1 MNFFKTLILLI
12 SVTGF
17 SQKKTQLQTPFEL
30 GNKNQS
36 TTYVQLQKFYADL
49 DAFSD
54 KIKVVKKGQTDSG
67 NNLQLIVFSDDK
79 NFDFN
84 QNKTK
89 ILINNGIH
97 PGEPDGIDASMQ
109 FLRDLAIG
117 KIKAPKNTLIIV
129 IPVYNIG
136 GMLNRNSTSR
146 TNQNGPE
153 EYGFRGNARNFDLN
167 RDFIKSDTKNSRS
180 FQEIVA
186 EVQPDVFIDNHVSNG
201 ADYQYVFTCIATQ
214 HERLGE
220 KLGNYFIEEFTKD
233 IFADMKAKKIPVSP
247 YVNVH
252 NGTPDV
258 GFEQFADTPRYAT
271 GYTTL
276 FNILG
281 FVPETHM
288 LKPYDLRVN
297 ATYEFMLSVLNYTDK
312 NWTKIKQERQ
322 NSYTDLKAGNSYPIS
337 WEIDSTKQTTIEF
350 KGFEGSYKKSDIT
363 QKDRLFYDRSKPF
376 EKQIPFYPNY
386 KAVDYV
392 TIPKY
397 YIIPKSQWT
406 IVDLLKINGV
416 KLKEIKSDSVIE
428 VESYKI
434 AEYQTAKSPY
444 EGHYSHYNTKIT
456 KSTENIQFLKGDY
469 LVATDDKSV
478 KYLLETLEPQAV
490 DSFFNWNFVD
500 TILQQK
506 EYFSA
511 YVFEDLAKEYLDKN
525 PDIKKEFENKKQT
538 DSNFKNNANAQLDW
552 IYKHSPHYEKAHLQY
567 PVYRILN

>member
-511 YVFEDLAKEYLDKN
+511 YVFEDLAKEFLDKN

>member
-1 MNFFKTLILLI
+1 MRYFLIYLLFI
-12 SVTGF
+12 SFVAQ
-17 SQKKTQLQTPFEL
+17 SQKKQLPLIPFEL

-36 TTYVQLQKFYADL
+36 TTYAELQKFYADL
-49 DAFSD
+49 DIFSD
-54 KIKVVKKGQTDSG
+54 KIKVIEKGQTDSG
-67 NNLQLIVFSDDK
+67 NPLQIVVFSDDK
-79 NFDFN
+79 SFDFH
-84 QNKTK
+84 QNKVK

-109 FLRDLAIG
+109 FLRDLVIG
-117 KIKAPKNTLIIV
+117 KIKAPKNTMFIV

-136 GMLNRNSTSR
+136 GMLDRNSTSR

-180 FQEIVA
+180 FQEIIA

-201 ADYQYVFTCIATQ
+201 ADYQFIFTCIATQ
-214 HERLGE
+214 HERLG
-220 KLGNYFIEEFTKD
+220 KNLGDYFKD
-233 IFADMKAKKIPVSP
+233 TFSKDVFADMYSKNFPVSP

-252 NGTPDV
+252 NGMPDV

-288 LKPYDLRVN
+288 LKAYDLRVI
-297 ATYEFMLSVLNYTDK
+297 ATYEFMLSVLNYSDI
-312 NWTKIKQERQ
+312 NWQKIKKERQ
-322 NSYTDLKAGNSYPIS
+322 NSFADLKPGNSYPIS
-337 WEIDSTKQTTIEF
+337 WEIDSTKQTSIEF
-350 KGFEGSYKKSDIT
+350 KGFEGSYKKSEVT
-363 QKDRLFYDRSKPF
+363 QKERLFYDRKKPF
-376 EKQIPFYPNY
+376 TKQIPFYPDY

-392 TIPKY
+392 KIPKY

-406 IVDLLKINGV
+406 IIDLLKINGV
-416 KLKEIKSDSVIE
+416 KLQEIKKDTLIF

-444 EGHYSHYNTKIT
+444 EGHYSHYNTKVL
-456 KSTENIQFLKGDY
+456 KENNKIKFLKGDY
-469 LVATDDKSV
+469 LVATDGNKV

-511 YVFEDLAKEYLDKN
+511 YVFED
-525 PDIKKEFENKKQT
+525 
-538 DSNFKNNANAQLDW
+538 
-552 IYKHSPHYEKAHLQY
+552 
-567 PVYRILN
+567 

>member
-1 MNFFKTLILLI
+1 MRHLFFCLFFI
-12 SVTGF
+12 SF
-17 SQKKTQLQTPFEL
+17 AAQSQKKQLPEIPFEL
-30 GNKNQS
+30 GNKNQT
-36 TTYVQLQKFYADL
+36 TTYEQCIQFYADL
-49 DAFSD
+49 NAFSD
-54 KIKVVKKGQTDSG
+54 KIKVIEKGQTDSG
-67 NNLQLIVFSDDK
+67 KPLQIVVFSEDK

-109 FLRDLAIG
+109 FLRDLVIQ
-117 KIKAPKNTLIIV
+117 KIKAPKNTMVIV

-180 FQEIVA
+180 FQEIIA
-186 EVQPDVFIDNHVSNG
+186 EVQPDIFIDNHVSNG

-214 HERLGE
+214 HERLG
-220 KLGNYFIEEFTKD
+220 KILGDYFKNIYSKE
-233 IFADMKAKKIPVSP
+233 IFDDMKSKNVTVSP

-252 NGTPDV
+252 NETPDI

-288 LKPYDLRVN
+288 LKAYEKRVK
-297 ATYEFMLSVLNYTDK
+297 ATYEFMLSVFNYTDA
-312 NWTKIKQERQ
+312 NWKTIKLQRQ
-322 NSYTDLKAGNSYPIS
+322 QSYADLKAGNSYPIS
-337 WEIDSTKQTTIEF
+337 WKIDSTKQTTIEF
-350 KGFEGSYKKSDIT
+350 KGFEGSYKKSEVT
-363 QKDRLFYDRSKPF
+363 QKERLFYDRKKPF
-376 EKQIPFYPNY
+376 TKQIPFYPDY
-386 KAVDYV
+386 KATDFVI
-392 TIPKY
+392 IPKY
-397 YIIPKSQWT
+397 YVIPKSQWP
-406 IVDLLKINGV
+406 ILNLLKLNGL
-416 KLKEIKSDSVIE
+416 KCKEIKEDTLIY

-434 AEYQTAKSPY
+434 AEYQTAKSVY
-444 EGHYSHYNTKIT
+444 EGHYLHYNTKVS
-456 KSTENIQFLKGDY
+456 KENIKLKFFKGDY
-469 LVATDDKSV
+469 LFTTDGKTV

-525 PDIKKEFENKKQT
+525 PEIKQEFENKKKS
-538 DSNFKNNANAQLDW
+538 DSAFNENANAQLDW
-552 IYKHSPHYEKAHLQY
+552 IYKNSPHYEKAHLQY
-567 PVYRILN
+567 PIYRILN

>member
-1 MNFFKTLILLI
+1 MRYLFLLLLTV
-12 SVTGF
+12 SGF
-17 SQKKTQLQTPFEL
+17 SQKTNQLKTPFEL

-36 TTYVQLQKFYADL
+36 TTYQELQQFYTNL
-49 DAFSD
+49 DVFSD
-54 KIKVVKKGQTDSG
+54 KIQVLEKGVTDSG
-67 NNLQLIVFSDDK
+67 NPLQIIVFSEDK

-109 FLRDLAIG
+109 FLRNLATG
-117 KIKAPKNTLIIV
+117 KIKAPKNTLVIV
-129 IPVYNIG
+129 IPIYNIG

-186 EVQPDVFIDNHVSNG
+186 QVQPDVFIDNHVSNG

-214 HERLGE
+214 HERLG
-220 KLGNYFIEEFTKD
+220 KNLGIYFKD
-233 IFADMKAKKIPVSP
+233 VFAKAIFKDMQAKNIPVSP

-258 GFEQFADTPRYAT
+258 GFEQFADSPRYAT

-288 LKPYDLRVN
+288 LKAYDLRVK
-297 ATYEFMLSVLNYTDK
+297 ATYEFMLSVLNYIDA
-312 NWTKIKQERQ
+312 NWKTIKQQRQ
-322 NSYTDLKAGNSYPIS
+322 QSYADLKAGNAYPIS
-337 WEIDSTKQTTIEF
+337 WEIDSTKQATIEF
-350 KGFEGSYKKSDIT
+350 KGFEGSYKKSAVT
-363 QKDRLFYDRSKPF
+363 QKDRLFYDQKKPF
-376 EKQIPFYPNY
+376 TKQIPFYADY
-386 KAVDYV
+386 KAIDFVI
-392 TIPKY
+392 IPKY
-397 YIIPKSQWT
+397 YVIPKSQWP
-406 IVDLLKINGV
+406 IIDLLKLNGV
-416 KLKEIKSDSVIE
+416 KLKEFKNDTIISVQ
-428 VESYKI
+428 SYKI
-434 AEYQTAKSPY
+434 AEYQTSKSPY
-444 EGHYSHYNTKIT
+444 EGHYLHYNTKVS
-456 KSTENIQFLKGDY
+456 KENEKISFFKGDY
-469 LVATDDKSV
+469 MVATDQKTV

-511 YVFEDLAKEYLDKN
+511 YVFEDFAKVFLDENLK
-525 PDIKKEFENKKQT
+525 IKEEFENKKQADAT
-538 DSNFKNNANAQLDW
+538 FKENATAQLDW
-552 IYKHSPHYEKAHLQY
+552 IYKRSPHYEKAHLHY
-567 PVYRILN
+567 PIYRILN

>member
-17 SQKKTQLQTPFEL
+17 SQSSNTLKTPFEK
-30 GNKNQS
+30 GNQNQS

-67 NNLQLIVFSDDK
+67 NNLQLVIFSENKD
-79 NFDFN
+79 FDFN

-109 FLRDLAIG
+109 FLRDLATG
-117 KIKAPKNTLIIV
+117 KIKAPKNTMIIV

-201 ADYQYVFTCIATQ
+201 ADYQYIFTCIATQ

-386 KAVDYV
+386 KAVDYI

-434 AEYQTAKSPY
+434 AEYQTSKSPY
-444 EGHYSHYNTKIT
+444 EGHYSHYNTKVT
-456 KSTENIQFLKGDY
+456 KELQQIKFLKGDY
-469 LVATDDKSV
+469 LVATDDKTV

-490 DSFFNWNFVD
+490 DSFFNWNFID

>member
-1 MNFFKTLILLI
+1 MRIFKIIIFFISI
-12 SVTGF
+12 SVF
-17 SQKKTQLQTPFEL
+17 SQKAKPFKTPFEI
-30 GNKNQS
+30 GNKNQT
-36 TTYVQLQKFYADL
+36 TTYNELQKFYEEL
-49 DAFSD
+49 DTFSD
-54 KIKVVKKGQTDSG
+54 KIKVIEKGLTDSG
-67 NNLQLIVFSDDK
+67 NNLQIIVFSEDK

-109 FLRDLAIG
+109 FLRNLAIG
-117 KIKAPKNTLIIV
+117 KIIAPKNTLVIV

-186 EVQPDVFIDNHVSNG
+186 QVQPDVFIDNHVSNG

-214 HERLGE
+214 HERLG
-220 KLGNYFIEEFTKD
+220 KNLGTYFNEVFAKN
-233 IFADMKAKKIPVSP
+233 IFKAMQAKNIPVSP

-258 GFEQFADTPRYAT
+258 GFEQFADSPRYAT

-276 FNILG
+276 FNVLG

-288 LKPYDLRVN
+288 LKPYDLRVK
-297 ATYEFMLSVLNYTDK
+297 ATYEFMESVLKYTDA
-312 NWTKIKQERQ
+312 NWKTIKQERQ
-322 NSYTDLKAGNSYPIS
+322 QSYAGLKAGNSYPIS
-337 WEIDSTKQTTIEF
+337 WEIDSTKKATIEF
-350 KGFEGSYKKSDIT
+350 KGFEGSYKKSDVT
-363 QKDRLFYDRSKPF
+363 QKDRLFYDRKKPF
-376 EKQIPFYPNY
+376 TKQIPFYADY
-386 KAVDYV
+386 KGVDFV
-392 TIPKY
+392 AIPKY
-397 YIIPKSQWT
+397 YVIPKSQWP
-406 IVDLLKINGV
+406 ILDLLRMNGV
-416 KLKEIKSDSVIE
+416 KLKEIKNDTVIS

-434 AEYQTAKSPY
+434 AEYQTTKSPY
-444 EGHYSHYNTKIT
+444 EGHYLHYNTKVY
-456 KSTENIQFLKGDY
+456 KENAKIGFFKGDY
-469 LVATDDKSV
+469 LVATDGKTV

-490 DSFFNWNFVD
+490 DSFFNWNFMD

-511 YVFEDLAKEYLDKN
+511 YVFEELAKVYLDEN
-525 PDIKKEFENKKQT
+525 LIIKEEFENKKQS
-538 DSNFKNNANAQLDW
+538 DAVFKENANAQLDW
-552 IYKHSPHYEKAHLQY
+552 IYKHSAHYEKAHLQY
-567 PVYRILN
+567 PIYRILN